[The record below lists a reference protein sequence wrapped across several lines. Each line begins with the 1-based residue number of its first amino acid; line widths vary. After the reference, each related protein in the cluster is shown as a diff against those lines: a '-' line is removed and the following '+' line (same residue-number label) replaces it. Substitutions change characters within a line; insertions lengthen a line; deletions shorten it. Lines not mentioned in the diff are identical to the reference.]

1 MMTAPIEAWGF
12 IPAFLH
18 ADDPRPAREQF
29 NERYMGGWQHFGGP
43 LEFDADAL
51 TLSYPGDPVMRPM
64 SCMIFRDEVLL
75 LFPSSWV
82 VIVQQDGSWEAC
94 RMD

>member
-1 MMTAPIEAWGF
+1 MTGGLDEWGF

-18 ADDPRPAREQF
+18 GDDPRPAAEQF
-29 NERYMGGWQHFGGP
+29 NERYPGGWQHFGGP
-43 LEFDADAL
+43 LTFDRDAL
-51 TLSYPGDPVMRPM
+51 TLSYPGDPVMKAR
-64 SCMIFRDEVLL
+64 SALVFRNEVLL

-82 VIVQQDGSWEAC
+82 VIVQDDHSWEVC